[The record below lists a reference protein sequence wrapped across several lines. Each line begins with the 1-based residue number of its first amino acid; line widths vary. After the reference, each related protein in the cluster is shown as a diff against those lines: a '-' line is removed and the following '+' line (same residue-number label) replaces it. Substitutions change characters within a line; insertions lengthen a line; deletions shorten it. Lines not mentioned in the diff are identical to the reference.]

1 MNIVDEYRNRIRKA
15 TNLDEKKA
23 IAAELHLLADT
34 FDKVQRSNYEQAM
47 QELRSDI
54 AFQLEVID
62 PISQRAEAI
71 LSQYS
76 SVVKG

>member
-23 IAAELHLLADT
+23 IAAELHQLANT
-34 FDKVQRSNYEQAM
+34 FDEVQRSNYEQAM

-54 AFQLEVID
+54 VLQLEVID
-62 PISQRAEAI
+62 PISRRAEAI
-71 LSQYS
+71 LSRYS
-76 SVVKG
+76 SVAKG